1 MRHIEIAPVSDIYNG
16 DIFNKREEKGQPDRR
31 KRRLASAAMLWLA
44 LACLPGCSDNNSQ
57 EHKPVKTS
65 GSDPREGWVRV
76 TESSNSDTG
85 GDEVRVSKVCE
96 KNKKG
101 ELTGNMIYWGADE
114 SRQGGIAVVPDSPEC
129 TALMVPNPSASSR

>member
-1 MRHIEIAPVSDIYNG
+1 MRHIETAPVSDIYNG

-31 KRRLASAAMLWLA
+31 KRRLASAAMLSFA
-44 LACLPGCSDNNSQ
+44 LACLPGCSSSNSQ

-76 TESSNSDTG
+76 TESSKSDTG

-114 SRQGGIAVVPDSPEC
+114 SRQGGITVVPDSPEC
-129 TALMVPNPSASSR
+129 TTPMVPNPSASSR

>member
-1 MRHIEIAPVSDIYNG
+1 MRHIETAPVSDIYNG

-31 KRRLASAAMLWLA
+31 KRRLASAAMLCSV
-44 LACLPGCSDNNSQ
+44 LACLPGCSSSNSQ

-76 TESSNSDTG
+76 TESSKSDTG

-101 ELTGNMIYWGADE
+101 ELTGNMIYWGADK
-114 SRQGGIAVVPDSPEC
+114 SRQGGIAVVPGSPEC